1 MTRAWLGVDG
11 PWTGAGDTLSNKVL
25 GTVVWQGSGP
35 ILLLGMSPHCQLGR
49 SDTPPHG

>member
-1 MTRAWLGVDG
+1 MTRPGLGVVG
-11 PWTGAGDTLSNKVL
+11 LWTAAGAKLLNMVL
-25 GTVVWQGSGP
+25 GTFVQQGSGP

>member
-1 MTRAWLGVDG
+1 MTRPWLGVVG
-11 PWTGAGDTLSNKVL
+11 LWTAAGDKLSNKVL
-25 GTVVWQGSGP
+25 GTVVRQASEP